1 MPKFYLFTDDFGN
14 SNTAGLD
21 DFFWCAHIR
30 RLVNLTELNLNLIAT
45 DEILILVGNYC
56 AKLEVVNI
64 VSRIKQDYVQQ
75 HTDGDGLPN
84 PNPAIFPAI
93 SLRFCVSDV
102 GLASLIKCKCLR
114 KVVIQ
119 NTNNMAM
126 QNRGITLTGVRSLVK
141 SLPNLE
147 VMAFGSLGKYLY
159 LFRAFI
165 ANFVNSVELCQFC
178 RISSILSN
186 FVNSVEYC

>member
-1 MPKFYLFTDDFGN
+1 MVAIVWSILLVNRSVSIDCFSTNLIDFVFFHRFHDNFDFVPGTDDFGN

-64 VSRIKQDYVQQ
+64 VSRIKQDYVQA
-75 HTDGDGLPN
+75 HTDGDGHLN

-93 SLRFCVSDV
+93 R
-102 GLASLIKCKCLR
+102 
-114 KVVIQ
+114 
-119 NTNNMAM
+119 
-126 QNRGITLTGVRSLVK
+126 
-141 SLPNLE
+141 
-147 VMAFGSLGKYLY
+147 
-159 LFRAFI
+159 
-165 ANFVNSVELCQFC
+165 
-178 RISSILSN
+178 
-186 FVNSVEYC
+186 